1 MGTHKPMG
9 CASSVTSVTS
19 TSSPKFMNSAQYSV
33 MAERSSRRRCHKRTT
48 LHNHRVC
55 VLMDATEGNNLKYS
69 NPCTSRGS
77 SEVEEAKNLPSSVMK
92 PFRSWMANARRRI
105 RDHSTSYAQTQGDS
119 SSSSSDT
126 SSDMTVDM
134 RVAKRVHPQICVS
147 RSFCVTP
154 PAPACTLRCRSVSC
168 SHLSCSGSVYSTIR
182 SREHSLLPVAVP
194 SDPEI

>member
-92 PFRSWMANARRRI
+92 PFRSWMA
-105 RDHSTSYAQTQGDS
+105 TQEDGFA
-119 SSSSSDT
+119 T
-126 SSDMTVDM
+126 TRQAMLKRKVTV
-134 RVAKRVHPQICVS
+134 AAA
-147 RSFCVTP
+147 
-154 PAPACTLRCRSVSC
+154 APTR
-168 SHLSCSGSVYSTIR
+168 HLT
-182 SREHSLLPVAVP
+182 
-194 SDPEI
+194 